1 MQQRATF
8 CTSSTW
14 GVEAII
20 GLIPLYLHLKKIS
33 SKHQIKTSTLLLN
46 HAINSL
52 LERRHTKNSCLH
64 CLSLENMTDKQ
75 RLKIKSSIIN
85 TNNCLNG
92 IYPLF
97 DFLNC
102 KFSPRFR
109 LIDKF
114 SSHFSFHQANYKD
127 KESKAAHLC
136 NLDDIFSNASSD
148 PKSIV
153 VISDASIRNNIA
165 MSISYVHSSP
175 NNVRKT
181 IHHTINVTSTKAKLF
196 AIRYGIN
203 QAIQILEATHITV
216 ITGAIHTAKCIF
228 DSIIHSY

>member
-1 MQQRATF
+1 MSQA
-8 CTSSTW
+8 S
-14 GVEAII
+14 
-20 GLIPLYLHLKKIS
+20 H
-33 SKHQIKTSTLLLN
+33 N
-46 HAINSL
+46 INSL

-109 LIDKF
+109 LIDNF

-127 KESKAAHLC
+127 KESKASHLC

-153 VISDASIRNNIA
+153 CYDS
-165 MSISYVHSSP
+165 
-175 NNVRKT
+175 
-181 IHHTINVTSTKAKLF
+181 KLKVLSNETTLVF
-196 AIRYGIN
+196 
-203 QAIQILEATHITV
+203 E
-216 ITGAIHTAKCIF
+216 
-228 DSIIHSY
+228 